1 MTLTLEMLASLLDA
15 LPDGVS
21 LLEPEDGRRV
31 VYANAAY
38 ARMTGVPVAAL
49 VGHGSRLFSE
59 AVDTLARSQ
68 LESAVTDVREARV
81 LFRDRRADGAT
92 FWHDVQLKPLVE
104 GPLAGH
110 VLAVHRETGAR
121 SAGRGEAAPT
131 EVIQRIDVMTGLASR
146 AWCEQM
152 ITRDASAAAR
162 EGRPLTL
169 FVIQIDALDRYA
181 ETFGRSGADAC
192 ERRIARALGTA
203 FRRASDCLARWEA
216 GRFVALASA
225 MNLEQ
230 AEAHAGTL
238 LARVRE
244 LRIHHPRVTTGRYVT
259 VSIGVVCGTPPRDAG
274 DRALQDAA
282 FAALA
287 RAQGEGGDRSEVG
300 AL

>member
-21 LLEPEDGRRV
+21 LLEPEGRHRV

-38 ARMTGVPVAAL
+38 ARMTGIPVAAL
-49 VGHGSRLFSE
+49 VGHESRLFSE

-68 LESAVTDVREARV
+68 LEAAVTDVREARV
-81 LFRDRRADGAT
+81 LFRDRRADGAS
-92 FWHDVQLKPLVE
+92 FWHDAQLRPLSE
-104 GPLAGH
+104 GALAGH
-110 VLAVHRETGAR
+110 VLAVHREAGAR
-121 SAGRGEAAPT
+121 TAGRGDAAPA
-131 EVIQRIDVMTGLASR
+131 EIIQRIDVLSGLASR

-152 ITRDASAAAR
+152 LSRDASAAAR
-162 EGRPLTL
+162 EQRPLTL
-169 FVIQIDALDRYA
+169 FVIHIDALDRYA

-203 FRRASDCLARWEA
+203 FRRASDCLARWES

-225 MNLEQ
+225 MNPEQ
-230 AEAHAGTL
+230 ATAHADTL

-259 VSIGVVCGTPPRDAG
+259 VSVGVACGTPPRDAG
-274 DRALQDAA
+274 DRALLDTA
-282 FAALA
+282 FEALA
-287 RAQGEGGDRSEVG
+287 VAQGDGGDRAQAR